1 MLNEKQQEAR
11 ATLGTTDEINK
22 SVMDHIHYVADRM
35 IGTSGLVDADRQ
47 DLIQIF
53 TMAVLKAKN
62 KFRPD
67 SKNPTGTAFFNRVID
82 CKANDIYRSRSA
94 RGLDRQS
101 CLIEDM
107 ERNVPDDGPAPD
119 ELLADSDREQL
130 ISDVHQVI
138 ATLPENLKRM
148 CELYLA
154 GMSFEA
160 MSKILGVRAVTLRTR
175 WLPKLRDIFR
185 QEGF

>member
-22 SVMDHIHYVADRM
+22 SVMDHIHYVTDRM

-53 TMAVLKAKN
+53 TMAVLKAKKN
-62 KFRPD
+62 FRPD

-101 CLIEDM
+101 CLVEDM
-107 ERNVPDDGPAPD
+107 ERHVPEDGPAPD
-119 ELLADSDREQL
+119 ELLAEADRGQL
-130 ISDVHQVI
+130 ISDVHTVI
-138 ATLPENLKRM
+138 DRLPENLKRM
-148 CELYLA
+148 CQLHLE
-154 GMSFEA
+154 GMSFERMA
-160 MSKILGVRAVTLRTR
+160 PILGVRAVTLRTR
-175 WLPKLRDIFR
+175 WLPKLREIFR

>member
-53 TMAVLKAKN
+53 TMAVLKAKSN
-62 KFRPD
+62 FRPD

-138 ATLPENLKRM
+138 STLPENLKRM
-148 CELYLA
+148 CELYLT